1 MLFKELIEYYDK
13 IEKVSSRLAMIDIL
27 ADLFKKLDIN
37 EIAKTIYISRG
48 ILAPSFMNLKLGI
61 ADKIIEE
68 AIILSVN
75 IKKEVIENTYA
86 KLGDLGLA
94 AKQILEENTKTKQ
107 IIINSKEYSILDV
120 YELMMK
126 ISSTVGHGSK
136 SIKIKLLSNFFSL
149 STPSEAKYI
158 IRFALGQ
165 LRLGFGDYTIL
176 EALSLVSTNNRKFK
190 QELEQAYNICNDL
203 GYIGELL
210 FSGGVVAI
218 KNIKVTLFK
227 PIRPA
232 LAERAITTH
241 QIVEKMGKI
250 YAVEQKYDGFRC
262 QIHKKNNTVK
272 IFSRN
277 LDETT
282 HMFPDIIKEVIN
294 SIKEEEI
301 IFEGEAIAFNEATHE
316 FLPFQETIQ
325 RKRIYDIENKIKE
338 IPLHLFAFDLLYLN
352 KKSYLNIKYEK
363 RQKKLKEI
371 LKNSEFIS
379 PAKRIISKSE
389 EDLEKFFQESIEQGL
404 EGIVAKSL
412 NSNYIT
418 GARKFSWIKMKRSY
432 RGELSD
438 SLDLVI
444 IGYFLGKG
452 SRAVFGFGGLLC
464 AVYNKKKDIFESV
477 SKLGTGFSQ
486 EQMIEFKKLL
496 NKIKLKTKP
505 VRVNSIIKPDFWVEP
520 KYIVVVRSDEITKSP
535 THTCGKENNIGYAL
549 RFPRLISKNETI
561 RKDKSAEDA
570 TTTKE
575 IIEMFNNQKY
585 SKIED
590 N

>member
-13 IEKVSSRLAMIDIL
+13 IEKVSSRLSMIDIL
-27 ADLFKKLDIN
+27 ADLFKKLNIN

-75 IKKEVIENTYA
+75 IKKEEIENIYA
-86 KLGDLGLA
+86 KAGDLGLA
-94 AKQILEENTKTKQ
+94 AKQILEENKKSKQ
-107 IIINSKEYSILDV
+107 IIINSKKYSILDV
-120 YELMMK
+120 HELMMK
-126 ISSTVGHGSK
+126 ISSTTGHGSK
-136 SIKIKLLSNFFSL
+136 SIKIKLLSNFFSV

-176 EALSLVSTNNRKFK
+176 EALSLALTNNRKFK
-190 QELEQAYNICNDL
+190 LELEHAYNICNDL

-218 KNIKVTLFK
+218 KNINVTLFK

-241 QIVEKMGKI
+241 QIVEKMGKT

-262 QIHKKNNTVK
+262 QIHKKNNKVK

-282 HMFPDIIKEVIN
+282 HMFPDIVKEVIN

-301 IFEGEAIAFNEATHE
+301 IFEGEAIAFNEVTHE

-352 KKSYLNIKYEK
+352 KKSYLNISYEK

-389 EDLEKFFQESIEQGL
+389 EDLEKFFEESIEQGL

-412 NSNYIT
+412 NSNYIA

-444 IGYFLGKG
+444 IGYFNGKG
-452 SRAVFGFGGLLC
+452 SRAVFRFGGLLC
-464 AVYNKKKDIFESV
+464 AVYNKEKDIFESV

-486 EQMIEFKKLL
+486 KQMIEFEKLL

-505 VRVNSIIKPDFWVEP
+505 IRVNSVIEPDFWVEP
-520 KYIVVVRSDEITKSP
+520 KYIIIVRSDEITKSP
-535 THTCGKENNIGYAL
+535 THTSWKENNTGYAL

-561 RKDKSAEDA
+561 RKDKNAEDA

-575 IIEMFNNQKY
+575 IIEMFKNQKY

-590 N
+590 K